1 MRAAVGS
8 PQVTDAAPLDVVVAA
23 LLAIGSQDLPYSA
36 SVEPWKHGAQVTLTW
51 TGWEARWESLL
62 GAGQAARSY
71 RLVVRLDARR
81 GTYRFTEISGRS
93 RWSVAASPAG
103 VHAEARWDGHRGKTF
118 GARSASV
125 IVAQRVTSTGDRA
138 YEVSYLS
145 AVSASPST
153 VKVPVFSTLRSL
165 DWRPRF
171 DNRFLRLFE
180 S

>member
-1 MRAAVGS
+1 VSEAVGT
-8 PQVTDAAPLDVVVAA
+8 PTAKDAVPLDVVVAA
-23 LLAIGSQDLPYSA
+23 LVDLGSEDLPYSA
-36 SVEPWKHGAQVTLTW
+36 SVEPWKRGAQVTLTW
-51 TGWEARWESLL
+51 SGWEARWRSLL
-62 GAGQAARSY
+62 GAGRTARSY

-93 RWSVAASPAG
+93 RRSVAASSTG
-103 VHAEARWDGHRGKTF
+103 VHATARWDGHRGKSF

-125 IVAQRVTSTGDRA
+125 VVAQRVTATGEC
-138 YEVSYLS
+138 YEVAHLS

-165 DWRPRF
+165 GWRPRF

-180 S
+180 N